1 MVDAAAQGDLH
12 QVRER
17 LALMMVSLEQRVVDG
32 DWAIAFLLSLA
43 EDPPISLFMDKS
55 STLSPFGKP
64 FSSLVPPQWA
74 FVTLA
79 YIKEMEILQNKKP
92 DSPKRNAKPVDPEKP
107 SPKRKRRFPKKPRQE
122 DSSKSQ

>member
-1 MVDAAAQGDLH
+1 
-12 QVRER
+12 
-17 LALMMVSLEQRVVDG
+17 MMVSLEQRVVDG

-79 YIKEMEILQNKKP
+79 YIKEMEILLLQNKKP
-92 DSPKRNAKPVDPEKP
+92 DSPKRNAKPVDPENP